1 VPTRCVRPLDRR
13 STGGICTTT
22 RLEREGQVESEGE
35 REEVEREGLVRERDG
50 GSVWKCSFEMI

>member
-1 VPTRCVRPLDRR
+1 
-13 STGGICTTT
+13 
-22 RLEREGQVESEGE
+22 VESEGE